1 MRVSLMRTIAATAL
15 AAALMASVS
24 AVQSARAEDA
34 FAEDDI
40 RRMADDL
47 RNGTISV
54 SAAADEC
61 RRGLDEE
68 PDAQEMREVFAA
80 FLEVPEDYGLAAFCR
95 ALAQAIKDGELTAE
109 GMVLVSRDGRDAA
122 TALEVGRL
130 LRAVYFSHVVT
141 TTASAE
147 GRRPQ

>member
-1 MRVSLMRTIAATAL
+1 MIFLVPRTMATMAL
-15 AAALMASVS
+15 AVVLTTSASAAQPASAQDV
-24 AVQSARAEDA
+24 
-34 FAEDDI
+34 FAEDDV
-40 RRMADDL
+40 RRMADGL

-54 SAAADEC
+54 SVAAEEC
-61 RRGLDEE
+61 SRGLDEE
-68 PDAQEMREVFAA
+68 SSAQEMREVFAA
-80 FLEVPEDYGLAAFCR
+80 FLEVPETYGLAAFCR
-95 ALAQAIKDGELTAE
+95 ALAQAIKDGEITAE
-109 GMVLVSRDGRDAA
+109 DMVLVSRDGNDAA

>member
-1 MRVSLMRTIAATAL
+1 MAFLVPRRMAAMAL
-15 AAALMASVS
+15 AAALATSVS
-24 AVQSARAEDA
+24 AAQPARAQDA

-40 RRMADDL
+40 RRMADGL
-47 RNGTISV
+47 RSGTLSV
-54 SAAADEC
+54 SVAADEC
-61 RRGLDEE
+61 RRGLDAESS
-68 PDAQEMREVFAA
+68 AQEMREVFAA

-95 ALAQAIKDGELTAE
+95 ALAQAIKDGEITAE
-109 GMVLVSRDGRDAA
+109 GMVLVGRAGDDAA

-130 LRAVYFSHVVT
+130 LRAVYFSHVIT